1 MEWPAFVVSNPSL
14 MRRVTIKSTTCLAD
28 VDQNLIQ
35 ARIVGGGLQGH
46 KKTANVI
53 HVRRSFGVSSS
64 VVVYQQA
71 EITVTKLTRLR
82 SLFQSDKWAHSACF
96 RKQSSFFSFGLGRS
110 MFCTHLSQTN
120 FALSAASNF
129 SLSFCTSHGP
139 KSPVLLNTRD
149 L

>member
-1 MEWPAFVVSNPSL
+1 MVQKNGERYSRSPFIWGVFFGGRVPA
-14 MRRVTIKSTTCLAD
+14 
-28 VDQNLIQ
+28 
-35 ARIVGGGLQGH
+35 
-46 KKTANVI
+46 
-53 HVRRSFGVSSS
+53 
-64 VVVYQQA
+64 A
-71 EITVTKLTRLR
+71 EITGTTLARLK
-82 SLFQSDKWAHSACF
+82 SLFQSDEWAHTTCF
-96 RKQSSFFSFGLGRS
+96 SQQSSLFSFGLGRS